1 MNAAVVIVTYNRFEL
16 LQECI
21 ECVYKQTKCFTD
33 VVIVDNACTDGTS
46 RWLDALTYGNIHIIH
61 EETNG
66 GGAKGFSDGVKYVH
80 DNLDADW
87 LLLIDDDAMLSENYI
102 EQIEKAT
109 IKYPD
114 CKAFS
119 GSVATDGKIDTTH
132 RKRVGG
138 TLTFKIVPVPLNE
151 YDQESFAY
159 DLCSFCGLI
168 FSTSLI
174 DKIGLPKAEYF
185 IWYDD
190 SEYSM
195 RIRKFTKIININGT
209 YINHRTKIIT
219 VHVFSNWRGY
229 YGVRN
234 SGDLIRTHCSVVQYY
249 MYITRMRLYQYK
261 NWLLSLFSKNPC
273 YAYNSN
279 QFKNALDDLQ
289 NNRFGFN
296 PIYRP

>member
-46 RWLDALTYGNIHIIH
+46 KWLDALTYGNIHIIH

-87 LLLIDDDAMLSENYI
+87 LLLIDDDAMLANNYI
-102 EQIEKAT
+102 EEIAKAT
-109 IKYPD
+109 TLYPD

-119 GSVATDGKIDTTH
+119 GSVVTDGKIDVTH

-138 TLTFKIVPVPLNE
+138 TLTFKITPVSLSE
-151 YDQESFAY
+151 YEQESFVY
-159 DLCSFCGLI
+159 DLCSFCGLT

-190 SEYSM
+190 TEYSL
-195 RIRKFTKIININGT
+195 RIRKHTEIINLNSTSINHKTKIATSTNAI
-209 YINHRTKIIT
+209 
-219 VHVFSNWRGY
+219 NWRGY
-229 YGVRN
+229 YGIRN
-234 SGDLIRTHCSVVQYY
+234 SGDVIRNHGTFLQYINFIIIRRVSQSLNRIMSLISNNS
-249 MYITRMRLYQYK
+249 LYKLKYELYRDAIDDLIANK
-261 NWLLSLFSKNPC
+261 FG
-273 YAYNSN
+273 YNS
-279 QFKNALDDLQ
+279 KYHA
-289 NNRFGFN
+289 
-296 PIYRP
+296 